1 MKKPCRPADI
11 CAHLG
16 DDYDRYLGAIVPPL
30 FQNTLFTRKHEEHG
44 YSYSR
49 INNPTIEIL
58 EKKLAALEHAPAA
71 RVFASGMAAITATL
85 SSLLHSGGH
94 VLALRSA
101 YHPVIGFLDTEMKKY
116 GVEVTYLERFTPEEI
131 ERSLR
136 PNTRVFYLESPS
148 SNIFR
153 VLPLREIAAQAH
165 ACGAVTVIDNTW
177 ATPLYQKPLE
187 LGIDYS
193 IHSAT
198 YSFPSGHTQNAVGT
212 LGGIARWH
220 KNRALRIVCIVLAA
234 LTAFSRMYLG
244 VHTPLDVSVA
254 AVTAVVLIF
263 VIYPIVRSAAE
274 DPKKMAV
281 LLGVMTVVALAYVIY
296 ANFARFPADVDP
308 DNLFEGRKNSCSL
321 LGALLGFCVGYT
333 LERKYIRFE
342 TKAVWWAQVLKVLGG
357 AALLLAVKQ
366 GLKLLFAAVGF
377 TWIGTHAIRYFF
389 VVLLAATVW
398 PLTFRWFARLGRKQA

>member
-44 YSYSR
+44 YSYSP

-177 ATPLYQKPLE
+177 ATPLYQKPVS
-187 LGIDYS
+187 YT
-193 IHSAT
+193 H
-198 YSFPSGHTQNAVGT
+198 
-212 LGGIARWH
+212 
-220 KNRALRIVCIVLAA
+220 
-234 LTAFSRMYLG
+234 
-244 VHTPLDVSVA
+244 LDVYKRQVYQQSLQACVP
-254 AVTAVVLIF
+254 
-263 VIYPIVRSAAE
+263 YSRS
-274 DPKKMAV
+274 
-281 LLGVMTVVALAYVIY
+281 
-296 ANFARFPADVDP
+296 
-308 DNLFEGRKNSCSL
+308 
-321 LGALLGFCVGYT
+321 
-333 LERKYIRFE
+333 IR
-342 TKAVWWAQVLKVLGG
+342 A
-357 AALLLAVKQ
+357 
-366 GLKLLFAAVGF
+366 
-377 TWIGTHAIRYFF
+377 
-389 VVLLAATVW
+389 
-398 PLTFRWFARLGRKQA
+398 

>member
-1 MKKPCRPADI
+1 M
-11 CAHLG
+11 G

-165 ACGAVTVIDNTW
+165 GLRRGNGDRQYLGNAVVPEAAGTGNRLQHPFRDQISRRPQRRAGRRGAGGSEERMDALRGGQRASWGACMDPFGRMGCSSAALRT
-177 ATPLYQKPLE
+177 LE
-187 LGIDYS
+187 VRMAR
-193 IHSAT
+193 HSASADKVARFLQEHPRVRSVWYPGLET
-198 YSFPSGHTQNAVGT
+198 DEGHTLAQTQMTGYSGLMSFVPDADNEAIHAMVKSLDVFEEGPSWGGFESVVNTPGLNPNREMLQFEGIPQGLVRISVGLEDADT
-212 LGGIARWH
+212 LIEDLD
-220 KNRALRIVCIVLAA
+220 RAL
-234 LTAFSRMYLG
+234 
-244 VHTPLDVSVA
+244 
-254 AVTAVVLIF
+254 
-263 VIYPIVRSAAE
+263 
-274 DPKKMAV
+274 
-281 LLGVMTVVALAYVIY
+281 
-296 ANFARFPADVDP
+296 N
-308 DNLFEGRKNSCSL
+308 
-321 LGALLGFCVGYT
+321 T
-333 LERKYIRFE
+333 LPR
-342 TKAVWWAQVLKVLGG
+342 
-357 AALLLAVKQ
+357 
-366 GLKLLFAAVGF
+366 
-377 TWIGTHAIRYFF
+377 
-389 VVLLAATVW
+389 
-398 PLTFRWFARLGRKQA
+398 

>member
-165 ACGAVTVIDNTW
+165 ACGAVTVID
-177 ATPLYQKPLE
+177 
-187 LGIDYS
+187 LG
-193 IHSAT
+193 
-198 YSFPSGHTQNAVGT
+198 NAVVPEAAGT
-212 LGGIARWH
+212 G
-220 KNRALRIVCIVLAA
+220 NRLQHPFRDQI
-234 LTAFSRMYLG
+234 SRRPQRRAGRRGAGQRRAYG
-244 VHTPLDVSVA
+244 
-254 AVTAVVLIF
+254 
-263 VIYPIVRSAAE
+263 RSSRR
-274 DPKKMAV
+274 
-281 LLGVMTVVALAYVIY
+281 T
-296 ANFARFPADVDP
+296 ARFLGRVHGPVCRMAAHPQPAH
-308 DNLFEGRKNSCSL
+308 F
-321 LGALLGFCVGYT
+321 
-333 LERKYIRFE
+333 
-342 TKAVWWAQVLKVLGG
+342 GG
-357 AALLLAVKQ
+357 AH
-366 GLKLLFAAVGF
+366 GAAQ
-377 TWIGTHAIRYFF
+377 
-389 VVLLAATVW
+389 
-398 PLTFRWFARLGRKQA
+398 RLGR

>member
-1 MKKPCRPADI
+1 MIMTVTWGPSCRRCSKTHCSPA
-11 CAHLG
+11 
-16 DDYDRYLGAIVPPL
+16 
-30 FQNTLFTRKHEEHG
+30 RKEEHG

-165 ACGAVTVIDNTW
+165 ACGAATVIDNTW

-198 YSFPSGHTQNAVGT
+198 KY
-212 LGGIARWH
+212 LGGH
-220 KNRALRIVCIVLAA
+220 
-234 LTAFSRMYLG
+234 S
-244 VHTPLDVSVA
+244 D
-254 AVTAVVLIF
+254 
-263 VIYPIVRSAAE
+263 
-274 DPKKMAV
+274 
-281 LLGVMTVVALAYVIY
+281 
-296 ANFARFPADVDP
+296 
-308 DNLFEGRKNSCSL
+308 
-321 LGALLGFCVGYT
+321 
-333 LERKYIRFE
+333 
-342 TKAVWWAQVLKVLGG
+342 VLGG
-357 AALLLAVKQ
+357 VVGEERMDALRGGQRILERAWTPLPHGCSSAACVFWRCAWRGTAPRQIRWRV
-366 GLKLLFAAVGF
+366 FCRNIPACAAC
-377 TWIGTHAIRYFF
+377 
-389 VVLLAATVW
+389 ATRAW
-398 PLTFRWFARLGRKQA
+398 K

>member
-165 ACGAVTVIDNTW
+165 ACGAVKEKQARYQHQIQHGMMLYIHKKTVEFMPQSGFGSQS
-177 ATPLYQKPLE
+177 A
-187 LGIDYS
+187 GRYS
-193 IHSAT
+193 RCVKCHLHCKTLSFHSAAGA
-198 YSFPSGHTQNAVGT
+198 FRAVCS
-212 LGGIARWH
+212 LISIVV
-220 KNRALRIVCIVLAA
+220 RA
-234 LTAFSRMYLG
+234 
-244 VHTPLDVSVA
+244 SV
-254 AVTAVVLIF
+254 VVNITKFRFL
-263 VIYPIVRSAAE
+263 VRSLCNCCSIQRRCR
-274 DPKKMAV
+274 
-281 LLGVMTVVALAYVIY
+281 LLT
-296 ANFARFPADVDP
+296 
-308 DNLFEGRKNSCSL
+308 K
-321 LGALLGFCVGYT
+321 
-333 LERKYIRFE
+333 IRPCLS
-342 TKAVWWAQVLKVLGG
+342 AWAQK
-357 AALLLAVKQ
+357 K
-366 GLKLLFAAVGF
+366 
-377 TWIGTHAIRYFF
+377 
-389 VVLLAATVW
+389 
-398 PLTFRWFARLGRKQA
+398 

>member
-58 EKKLAALEHAPAA
+58 EKKLAALEHAP

-153 VLPLREIAAQAH
+153 VLPRDRSPGARLRRGNGDRQYLGNAVVPEAAGTGNRLQHPFRDQISRRPQRRAGRRGAGQRRAYGRSSRRTARFLGRVHGPVCRMAAHPQPAYFGGAHGAAQ
-165 ACGAVTVIDNTW
+165 
-177 ATPLYQKPLE
+177 
-187 LGIDYS
+187 
-193 IHSAT
+193 
-198 YSFPSGHTQNAVGT
+198 
-212 LGGIARWH
+212 
-220 KNRALRIVCIVLAA
+220 
-234 LTAFSRMYLG
+234 
-244 VHTPLDVSVA
+244 
-254 AVTAVVLIF
+254 
-263 VIYPIVRSAAE
+263 
-274 DPKKMAV
+274 
-281 LLGVMTVVALAYVIY
+281 
-296 ANFARFPADVDP
+296 
-308 DNLFEGRKNSCSL
+308 
-321 LGALLGFCVGYT
+321 
-333 LERKYIRFE
+333 
-342 TKAVWWAQVLKVLGG
+342 
-357 AALLLAVKQ
+357 
-366 GLKLLFAAVGF
+366 
-377 TWIGTHAIRYFF
+377 
-389 VVLLAATVW
+389 
-398 PLTFRWFARLGRKQA
+398 RLGR

>member
-1 MKKPCRPADI
+1 
-11 CAHLG
+11 
-16 DDYDRYLGAIVPPL
+16 
-30 FQNTLFTRKHEEHG
+30 
-44 YSYSR
+44 
-49 INNPTIEIL
+49 
-58 EKKLAALEHAPAA
+58 
-71 RVFASGMAAITATL
+71 MAAITATL

-198 YSFPSGHTQNAVGT
+198 KY
-212 LGGIARWH
+212 LGGH
-220 KNRALRIVCIVLAA
+220 
-234 LTAFSRMYLG
+234 S
-244 VHTPLDVSVA
+244 D
-254 AVTAVVLIF
+254 
-263 VIYPIVRSAAE
+263 
-274 DPKKMAV
+274 
-281 LLGVMTVVALAYVIY
+281 
-296 ANFARFPADVDP
+296 
-308 DNLFEGRKNSCSL
+308 
-321 LGALLGFCVGYT
+321 
-333 LERKYIRFE
+333 
-342 TKAVWWAQVLKVLGG
+342 VLGG
-357 AALLLAVKQ
+357 
-366 GLKLLFAAVGF
+366 
-377 TWIGTHAIRYFF
+377 
-389 VVLLAATVW
+389 VVLGQRRAYGRSSRRTARFLGRVHGPVCRMAAH
-398 PLTFRWFARLGRKQA
+398 PQPAYFGGAHGAAQRLGR

>member
-71 RVFASGMAAITATL
+71 RVFASGMAAITAHIVLTAAL
-85 SSLLHSGGH
+85 GRPCAGSAQRLPSRHRLFGYRDEKVWRGGN
-94 VLALRSA
+94 L
-101 YHPVIGFLDTEMKKY
+101 
-116 GVEVTYLERFTPEEI
+116 LERFTPEEI

-193 IHSAT
+193 IHFRDQISR
-198 YSFPSGHTQNAVGT
+198 GH
-212 LGGIARWH
+212 
-220 KNRALRIVCIVLAA
+220 
-234 LTAFSRMYLG
+234 S
-244 VHTPLDVSVA
+244 D
-254 AVTAVVLIF
+254 
-263 VIYPIVRSAAE
+263 
-274 DPKKMAV
+274 
-281 LLGVMTVVALAYVIY
+281 
-296 ANFARFPADVDP
+296 
-308 DNLFEGRKNSCSL
+308 
-321 LGALLGFCVGYT
+321 
-333 LERKYIRFE
+333 
-342 TKAVWWAQVLKVLGG
+342 VLGG
-357 AALLLAVKQ
+357 VVLGSEERMD
-366 GLKLLFAAVGF
+366 GLRGGQRASWGACMDPFAA
-377 TWIGTHAIRYFF
+377 WLLIRSLRTLG
-389 VVLLAATVW
+389 VRNGAAQ
-398 PLTFRWFARLGRKQA
+398 RLGR